1 MTRPRPTTS
10 ETVLKIGERSRV
22 SWVLREIRTE
32 PSSATFFLYVK
43 VIPPVANPMMPR
55 TMRTIPMIVT
65 GFKGRYLSRQVDGM
79 PAADDLDAPTGGFL
93 QQLACKPERE

>member
-1 MTRPRPTTS
+1 
-10 ETVLKIGERSRV
+10 
-22 SWVLREIRTE
+22 
-32 PSSATFFLYVK
+32 
-43 VIPPVANPMMPR
+43 
-55 TMRTIPMIVT
+55 MRTIPMIVT